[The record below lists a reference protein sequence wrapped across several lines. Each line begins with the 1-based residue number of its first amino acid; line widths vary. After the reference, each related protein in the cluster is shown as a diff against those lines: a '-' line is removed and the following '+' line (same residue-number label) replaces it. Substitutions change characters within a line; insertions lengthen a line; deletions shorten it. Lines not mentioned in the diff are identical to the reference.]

1 MLAKFKYKKIVN
13 NLHLNKKKK
22 EKCMLNK
29 NYNIKY

>member
-22 EKCMLNK
+22 EKCML
-29 NYNIKY
+29 YIKY